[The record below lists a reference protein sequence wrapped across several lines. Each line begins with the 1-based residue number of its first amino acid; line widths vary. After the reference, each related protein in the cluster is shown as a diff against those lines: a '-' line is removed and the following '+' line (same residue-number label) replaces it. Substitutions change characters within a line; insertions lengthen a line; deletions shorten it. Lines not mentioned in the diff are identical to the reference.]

1 MEKVKSFAILILA
14 VSLISSY
21 FMIYQ
26 LLDTNSQLLDTNSQ
40 LLDTNSQLLD
50 TNSQL
55 LDTNSK
61 LQNKVYDL
69 DSVIRVHE
77 IINRTG
83 KNGG

>member
-14 VSLISSY
+14 ISLVSSY
-21 FMIYQ
+21 FMIY
-26 LLDTNSQLLDTNSQ
+26 
-40 LLDTNSQLLD
+40 
-50 TNSQL
+50 QL

-69 DSVIRVHE
+69 ESVIRVHE

>member
-1 MEKVKSFAILILA
+1 MEKVKSFSILILA

-26 LLDTNSQLLDTNSQ
+26 LLANNQ
-40 LLDTNSQLLD
+40 
-50 TNSQL
+50 
-55 LDTNSK
+55 K
-61 LQNKVYDL
+61 LQRQVYDL
-69 DSVIRVHE
+69 ESVIRVHE

>member
-26 LLDTNSQLLDTNSQ
+26 LLN
-40 LLDTNSQLLD
+40 TNSQLLD

-61 LQNKVYDL
+61 LQKKVYDL
-69 DSVIRVHE
+69 ESVIRVNE
-77 IINRTG
+77 IIKRTG

>member
-14 VSLISSY
+14 VSLVSSY
-21 FMIYQ
+21 FMIC
-26 LLDTNSQLLDTNSQ
+26 
-40 LLDTNSQLLD
+40 
-50 TNSQL
+50 QL

-69 DSVIRVHE
+69 ESVIRVHE

>member
-26 LLDTNSQLLDTNSQ
+26 LLSNNK
-40 LLDTNSQLLD
+40 
-50 TNSQL
+50 
-55 LDTNSK
+55 K
-61 LQNKVYDL
+61 LQHQVNDL
-69 DSVIRVHE
+69 ESVVRVHE
-77 IINRTG
+77 NINRTG

>member
-40 LLDTNSQLLD
+40 LLDTN
-50 TNSQL
+50 N
-55 LDTNSK
+55 K

-69 DSVIRVHE
+69 ESVIRVHE

>member
-14 VSLISSY
+14 VSLVSSY
-21 FMIYQ
+21 FMIY
-26 LLDTNSQLLDTNSQ
+26 
-40 LLDTNSQLLD
+40 
-50 TNSQL
+50 QL

-69 DSVIRVHE
+69 ESVIRVNE
-77 IINRTG
+77 IIKRTG

>member
-14 VSLISSY
+14 VSLVSSY

-26 LLDTNSQLLDTNSQ
+26 LLDI
-40 LLDTNSQLLD
+40 
-50 TNSQL
+50 
-55 LDTNSK
+55 NSK

-69 DSVIRVHE
+69 ESVIRVHE

>member
-1 MEKVKSFAILILA
+1 MEKVKNFAILILA
-14 VSLISSY
+14 VSLVSSY

-26 LLDTNSQLLDTNSQ
+26 LLDTNSQLS
-40 LLDTNSQLLD
+40 D

-69 DSVIRVHE
+69 ESVIRVHE
-77 IINRTG
+77 IINKTG

>member
-21 FMIYQ
+21 FMIY
-26 LLDTNSQLLDTNSQ
+26 S
-40 LLDTNSQLLD
+40 
-50 TNSQL
+50 L

-69 DSVIRVHE
+69 ESVIRVHE

>member
-21 FMIYQ
+21 FMIY
-26 LLDTNSQLLDTNSQ
+26 S
-40 LLDTNSQLLD
+40 
-50 TNSQL
+50 L

-61 LQNKVYDL
+61 LQNKVYDFE
-69 DSVIRVHE
+69 STIRVQQNKMYDLESTIRANE
-77 IINRTG
+77 IIKRTG

>member
-14 VSLISSY
+14 VSLVSSY

-26 LLDTNSQLLDTNSQ
+26 LLDTNS
-40 LLDTNSQLLD
+40 
-50 TNSQL
+50 
-55 LDTNSK
+55 K
-61 LQNKVYDL
+61 LQNKVNDL
-69 DSVIRVHE
+69 ESVIRVHE

>member
-14 VSLISSY
+14 VSLISWY

-26 LLDTNSQLLDTNSQ
+26 LLDTNSQLLDTN
-40 LLDTNSQLLD
+40 T
-50 TNSQL
+50 QL

-69 DSVIRVHE
+69 ESVIRVHE

>member
-1 MEKVKSFAILILA
+1 MEKVKNFAILILA

-26 LLDTNSQLLDTNSQ
+26 LLDI
-40 LLDTNSQLLD
+40 
-50 TNSQL
+50 
-55 LDTNSK
+55 NSK

-69 DSVIRVHE
+69 ESVIRVHE

>member
-26 LLDTNSQLLDTNSQ
+26 LLDTNS
-40 LLDTNSQLLD
+40 
-50 TNSQL
+50 
-55 LDTNSK
+55 K

-69 DSVIRVHE
+69 ESVIRVHE
-77 IINRTG
+77 IINKTG

>member
-14 VSLISSY
+14 LSLISSY

-26 LLDTNSQLLDTNSQ
+26 LLDTNSQLLDTNSK
-40 LLDTNSQLLD
+40 
-50 TNSQL
+50 L

-69 DSVIRVHE
+69 ESVIRVNE
-77 IINRTG
+77 IIKRTG

>member
-14 VSLISSY
+14 VSLVSSY

-26 LLDTNSQLLDTNSQ
+26 LLANNK
-40 LLDTNSQLLD
+40 
-50 TNSQL
+50 
-55 LDTNSK
+55 K
-61 LQNKVYDL
+61 LQYQVNDL
-69 DSVIRVHE
+69 ESVIRVHE

>member
-14 VSLISSY
+14 VSLVSSY
-21 FMIYQ
+21 FIIY
-26 LLDTNSQLLDTNSQ
+26 
-40 LLDTNSQLLD
+40 
-50 TNSQL
+50 QL

-69 DSVIRVHE
+69 ESVIRVHE